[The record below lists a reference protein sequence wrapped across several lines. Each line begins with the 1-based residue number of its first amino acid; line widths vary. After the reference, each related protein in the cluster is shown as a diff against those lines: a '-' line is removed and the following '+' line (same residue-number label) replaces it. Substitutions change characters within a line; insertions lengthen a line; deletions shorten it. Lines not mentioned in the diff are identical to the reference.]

1 MRELVGRGGEGE
13 EEGGWQR
20 VEGEEKGEGRRGER
34 QTPIRR
40 RRKRGEYLEG
50 AVEKER

>member
-1 MRELVGRGGEGE
+1 MAEEKGKRGG
-13 EEGGWQR
+13 QR